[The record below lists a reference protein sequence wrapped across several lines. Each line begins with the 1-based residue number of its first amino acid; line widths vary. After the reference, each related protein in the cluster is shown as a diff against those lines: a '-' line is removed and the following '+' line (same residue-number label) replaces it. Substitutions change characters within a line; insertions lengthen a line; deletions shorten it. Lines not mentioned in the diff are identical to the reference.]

1 MTTTEQDIQ
10 DIQEIDQVQTQV
22 QVQMPVQTECN
33 ELKSIKYKSML
44 MNGIAWPEKKNSSN
58 LTSLDKFLE
67 NEKNTNANEPWS
79 KLDKTAKLKKL
90 ILYADN
96 YKTENELSQEE
107 YNKMVTFF
115 KECLDKKKLQR
126 VKDVVYDKDNG
137 SIKEIP
143 ALHFNKPNT
152 HFTLKNIDKRVSTIR
167 SLAPKKKGTAKNIVN
182 NDSDSD
188 TDDKVNIS

>member
-1 MTTTEQDIQ
+1 MTTKELDIQ
-10 DIQEIDQVQTQV
+10 DIQEIDQVQTQL
-22 QVQMPVQTECN
+22 QMPVQTECN

-107 YNKMVTFF
+107 YNKMVAFF
-115 KECLDKKKLQR
+115 KDCLDKKKLQR

-182 NDSDSD
+182 NDDSDSD
-188 TDDKVNIS
+188 SGDKV